1 MKRDITC
8 KHRNLLKGLLAAKR
22 RELQMISFSSG
33 SLKEEKVESNS
44 VTLYHSEEP

>member
-22 RELQMISFSSG
+22 RELQMIWLSSG
-33 SLKEEKVESNS
+33 NLKEEKLEPNS
-44 VTLYHSEEP
+44 ITWYHNEEP